1 MVCMGTPWEEWSLPE
16 TPEALLIIDVQVGL
30 IADPDIVNGAE
41 VLRKIHSLI
50 VKAHAQDKPVLYMQ
64 HEASDPG
71 DLLRPGHDE
80 WNLHPDIAPMPCD
93 IVLRKHSSDSFL
105 HTDLDAILTQLGV
118 RHIAVA
124 GCATDYCVDTTCR
137 SALKWTPLSRQ
148 IFICPSVTTVP
159 PLLGLILPPHS

>member
-1 MVCMGTPWEEWSLPE
+1 
-16 TPEALLIIDVQVGL
+16 
-30 IADPDIVNGAE
+30 
-41 VLRKIHSLI
+41 
-50 VKAHAQDKPVLYMQ
+50 MQ

-80 WNLHPDIAPMPCD
+80 WNLHPDIAPMPSD

-118 RHIAVA
+118 RYIAVA

-137 SALKWTPLSRQ
+137 SALSHGY
-148 IFICPSVTTVP
+148 SVTLASDAHTTGGDGELSGEDIIAHHNRTLANIAIEDASIAV
-159 PLLGLILPPHS
+159 ISSEEIWS